1 MKKRSFTW
9 EGNVADQQQ
18 EKKDQE
24 TEQSNASAA
33 VGSAEGQ
40 IAEGQSGGAEE
51 LGQAGEKSELE
62 IELESARREAKE
74 HYDKLLRLA
83 AEFENFKKRMER
95 EKQNALK
102 FAEENI
108 IRELLP
114 SLDNLERALEQGRQ
128 SQDLQ
133 GLLEGI
139 EMTRAGLLN
148 CLEKFGLQQLQSEG
162 EAFDPNFHE
171 ALTMEANCDIPANHV
186 VQEFQKGYLY
196 KDRLLRAAKVIVSG
210 GEPK

>member
-1 MKKRSFTW
+1 M
-9 EGNVADQQQ
+9 ADQQEEIKDRKT
-18 EKKDQE
+18 EKGSFPDQGE
-24 TEQSNASAA
+24 ENI
-33 VGSAEGQ
+33 EGQ
-40 IAEGQSGGAEE
+40 VEE
-51 LGQAGEKSELE
+51 VQFGSREDQAQAGDKSELE
-62 IELESARREAKE
+62 IELESARQEAKE

-128 SQDLQ
+128 SKDLQ
-133 GLLEGI
+133 GLLDGI
-139 EMTRAGLLN
+139 EMTRTGLLGS
-148 CLEKFGLQQLQSEG
+148 LEKFGLQQLQSKG
-162 EAFDPNFHE
+162 ESFDPNFHE
-171 ALTMEANCDIPANHV
+171 ALTMEANSEIPANHV

-196 KDRLLRAAKVIVSG
+196 KDRLIRAAKVTVSC
-210 GEPK
+210 GEEK